1 MFITQILFYIK
12 PNAFLCLPKKNFL
25 KRKQK
30 IFFNYFIGPIAFIW
44 LSFSIYKQIKNQPNL
59 PEAWEAIKLSFYG
72 ASSWKLYTVFA
83 LMFVNWGL
91 EAKKWQLLVKGVQTI
106 SFFRA
111 YRAIF
116 TGQAIALNTL
126 NGVGEYVG
134 RVVYLKDGNRLR
146 AVALSIVGS
155 LSQIIVTMSMG
166 IIGLI
171 YLRTNVLDET
181 HHVQGLNKF
190 WLDGLMYAL
199 SFWTIIFILIYFQL
213 SWLTKLIEKIPFV
226 AKYTF
231 YIQKLEDF
239 HWKELTRILLL
250 SFIRY
255 LVFVVQYLL
264 LLELFKVDA
273 SVMQLGWMVCVLFLV
288 LAIVPSIPIAELGLR
303 GEASKQLFGLLSTNT
318 LGIVFTAVII
328 WLINRVIPAIA
339 GSIFIIGVR
348 LFKK

>member
-1 MFITQILFYIK
+1 LESHSKQLQG
-12 PNAFLCLPKKNFL
+12 PNA
-25 KRKQK
+25 
-30 IFFNYFIGPIAFIW
+30 
-44 LSFSIYKQIKNQPNL
+44 
-59 PEAWEAIKLSFYG
+59 
-72 ASSWKLYTVFA
+72 WKLYTVLA

-91 EAKKWQLLVKGVQTI
+91 EAKKWQLLVSGVQNI

-111 YRAIF
+111 FRAIF
-116 TGQAIALNTL
+116 TGQAIALNTF

-155 LSQIIVTMSMG
+155 LSQIIVTMVLG

-171 YLRTNVLDET
+171 YIRINILDES
-181 HHVQGLNKF
+181 HHLEGLSKF
-190 WLDGLMYAL
+190 WLDAMMYSI
-199 SFWTIIFILIYFQL
+199 SFWTIIFILVYFQL

-226 AKYTF
+226 AKYSF

-255 LVFVVQYLL
+255 VVFVAQYLL
-264 LLELFKVDA
+264 LLELFNVNA
-273 SVMQLGWMVCVLFLV
+273 SLIQLACMVCVMFLV
-288 LAIVPSIPIAELGLR
+288 LAVVPTIPIAELGLR
-303 GEASKQLFGLLSTNT
+303 GEASKQLFGLISTNT

-328 WLINRVIPAIA
+328 WIINRVIPAIA
-339 GSIFIIGVR
+339 GSIFLLGVK
-348 LFKK
+348 LFKGK

>member
-1 MFITQILFYIK
+1 ML
-12 PNAFLCLPKKNFL
+12 KK
-25 KRKQK
+25 KYK
-30 IFFNYFIGPIAFIW
+30 IFTNYIVGPLLFIW
-44 LSFSIYKQIKNQPNL
+44 LSFSIYKQVQEQPNL
-59 PEAWEAIKLSFYG
+59 PQAWKAVLESYKGPG
-72 ASSWKLYTVFA
+72 AWRLYVVLL

-91 EAKKWQLLVKGVQTI
+91 EAKKWQFLVSGIQKVN
-106 SFFRA
+106 FFRA

-116 TGQAIALNTL
+116 TGQAIALNTF

-134 RVVYLKDGNRLR
+134 RVIYLNDGNRLR

-155 LSQIIVTMSMG
+155 MSQIIITMVMG
-166 IIGLI
+166 LAGLFYARLEI
-171 YLRTNVLDET
+171 FDDT
-181 HHVQGLNKF
+181 HHVEGLSKF
-190 WLDGLMYAL
+190 WLDAMMYSL
-199 SFWTIIFILIYFQL
+199 GFWTIVALILYFEL

-226 AKYTF
+226 AKYSF

-239 HWKELTRILLL
+239 HWKELTKILLL

-255 LVFVVQYLL
+255 VVFVVQYLL
-264 LLELFKVDA
+264 LLQLFKVEA
-273 SVMQLGWMVCVLFLV
+273 SAWQLAWMVCVLFLV
-288 LAIVPSIPIAELGLR
+288 LAVVPTIPIAELGLR

-339 GSIFIIGVR
+339 GSLFILGVR